1 MADPIILPK
10 LPHPVMNA
18 MLGDDWADLFTADQL
33 RARDLEIVRLML
45 EGAKRALVQASIEA
59 KRGTDR
65 AVLTAAASTAW
76 AAHWRYATMSN
87 DIKPAACGWSQDSD
101 SYSDTWAT
109 SCGHYFRLDDGTPT
123 DNKMAFCCYCGK
135 SLVSYPF
142 VEDEDE

>member
-1 MADPIILPK
+1 MSRELLAMALDALDDPSTFRK
-10 LPHPVMNA
+10 TFNA
-18 MLGDDWADLFTADQL
+18 RAAL
-33 RARDLEIVRLML
+33 RAALAAPEPEPVAWYYVEDPWGANEWHFMTDSPESQECDPRDWTPL
-45 EGAKRALVQASIEA
+45 
-59 KRGTDR
+59 
-65 AVLTAAASTAW
+65 
-76 AAHWRYATMSN
+76 YATMSN
-87 DIKPAACGWSQDSD
+87 DIKPAACGWSQDGD